1 MRVNCKSGNI
11 MSKLIKRFF
20 GRQSFVAGA
29 LIISAGGFISKILGA
44 LYRIPLTNIL
54 GGEGMGIYQM
64 VYPLYCI
71 LLTVSAS
78 GIPAGIARLISSGC
92 APGAEKSAFKLYG
105 FIGVLGTI
113 AMYLLARPL
122 ASAQGEPAVG
132 LCCKLLA
139 PAVFFVAVLSVVRG
153 YFQGRHNMIPTAF
166 TEVCEQLLKVLAGVA
181 FAWQFRGNMPLA
193 VASTLFA
200 VTLSEGFSAL
210 FAVMLYRGDGA
221 RRPLFSERSA
231 GYGAILRYTV
241 PITFTAIAM
250 PVSQLAESIVAVN
263 LLRSA
268 GLEATALYGIFSG
281 CAVTIIN
288 LPVSVTYGF
297 AAASVPKIAPLASS
311 GDVQSA
317 RAAALKAILIT
328 LGVAI
333 PFSIALYVFAP
344 LAADI
349 IFRSLTAEQNALL
362 VRLVRIMSINAV
374 TLSVTQTA
382 SACLTA
388 LGTPVRATAVQ
399 WVTCA
404 LRVGLAALFIS
415 RGFSVEGVAIASNI
429 AYFVAA
435 AVNLWYTVRHKQ
447 KTKRCSR

>member
-1 MRVNCKSGNI
+1 

-78 GIPAGIARLISSGC
+78 GIPAGIARLISSGR

-113 AMYLLARPL
+113 AMFLLAKPL

-210 FAVMLYRGDGA
+210 FAVMLYRGEGA

-281 CAVTIIN
+281 CAVT
-288 LPVSVTYGF
+288 
-297 AAASVPKIAPLASS
+297 
-311 GDVQSA
+311 
-317 RAAALKAILIT
+317 
-328 LGVAI
+328 
-333 PFSIALYVFAP
+333 
-344 LAADI
+344 
-349 IFRSLTAEQNALL
+349 TAEQNALL

-404 LRVGLAALFIS
+404 LRVGLAALFIV

-435 AVNLWYTVRHKQ
+435 AVNLWYIIKVKANSNAL
-447 KTKRCSR
+447 KSKRRSV